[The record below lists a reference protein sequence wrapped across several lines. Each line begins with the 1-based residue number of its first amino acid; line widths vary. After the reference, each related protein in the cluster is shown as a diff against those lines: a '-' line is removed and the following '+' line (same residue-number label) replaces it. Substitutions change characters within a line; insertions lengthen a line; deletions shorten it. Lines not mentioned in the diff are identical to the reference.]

1 MTTLILTNYK
11 VLTTGVDGGHKYLTT
26 SIFYGGLKMDL
37 PIFFKD
43 KQQESLF
50 ADLPIIALKVDFKE
64 DVNPLTIS
72 VTDAEQIDLPKG
84 DNWLTYFVNYFI
96 DNKIDT
102 LTISEYKEGFSV
114 SPNLEHYHI
123 WADISKDKQA
133 LKKCEFGRWL
143 PIEKPEYK
151 RKSTSW
157 TKGVF
162 VNNQEKFIEFMQTS
176 WDGEEG
182 TKYCAAFSKNKIE
195 LVTNFLSVPFN
206 YGWTEYDYR
215 IGKDG
220 FYKAG
225 AKTICKDSTFENEFT
240 LLDIGEQDIPFG
252 FIDKFDQWIRRKLCD
267 SFINNYRRKIDEI
280 NIEPIGNSS

>member
-1 MTTLILTNYK
+1 MTTLILTNYR
-11 VLTTGVDGGHKYLTT
+11 VLTTGVDGGHKYLMS
-26 SIFYGGLKMDL
+26 SIYYGGLKMDL

-43 KQQESLF
+43 KKQESLF
-50 ADLPIIALKVDFKE
+50 AELPIIALKVNFKE
-64 DVNPLTIS
+64 EVNPLTI
-72 VTDAEQIDLPKG
+72 TITEAEQIDLPKG
-84 DNWLTYFVNYFI
+84 DNWLTFFVNYFL
-96 DNKIDT
+96 DNEIET
-102 LTISEYKEGFSV
+102 LTISEDKEGFSV

-123 WADISKDKQA
+123 WADISKDKET

-143 PIEKPEYK
+143 PIEKPEHK

-162 VNNQEKFIEFMQTS
+162 VNSQENFIQFVQTS

-182 TKYCAAFSKNKIE
+182 IKYYAVFNKNNIA
-195 LVTNFLSVPFN
+195 LLTNFLAVPFI

-220 FYKAG
+220 FYKAR
-225 AKTICKDSTFENEFT
+225 AKAIINDSTFENEFT

-252 FIDKFDQWIRRKLCD
+252 FIDKFDQWIRTKWCD
-267 SFINNYRRKIDEI
+267 SFINNHRRKIDEI
-280 NIEPIGNSS
+280 NIKPIKNCS

>member
-1 MTTLILTNYK
+1 
-11 VLTTGVDGGHKYLTT
+11 
-26 SIFYGGLKMDL
+26 MDL

-43 KQQESLF
+43 KKQESLF
-50 ADLPIIALKVDFKE
+50 AELPIIALKVNFKE
-64 DVNPLTIS
+64 EVNPLTI
-72 VTDAEQIDLPKG
+72 TITEAEQIDLPKG
-84 DNWLTYFVNYFI
+84 DNWLTFFVNYFL
-96 DNKIDT
+96 DNEIET
-102 LTISEYKEGFSV
+102 LTISEDKEGFSV

-123 WADISKDKQA
+123 WADISKDKET

-143 PIEKPEYK
+143 PIEKPEHK

-162 VNNQEKFIEFMQTS
+162 VNSQENFIQFVQTS

-182 TKYCAAFSKNKIE
+182 IKYYAVFNKNNIA
-195 LVTNFLSVPFN
+195 LLTNFLAVPFI

-225 AKTICKDSTFENEFT
+225 AKAIINDSTFENEFT

-252 FIDKFDQWIRRKLCD
+252 FIDKFDQWIRTKWYD
-267 SFINNYRRKIDEI
+267 SFINNHRRKIDEI
-280 NIEPIGNSS
+280 NIKSIKNCS